1 VWGKG
6 DLNGWGGGVLTKY
19 DFSLQKKKPNMGGW
33 SERRVSWQTNNYST
47 KGCMTEK
54 EVSKATSL

>member
-1 VWGKG
+1 MIFPYK
-6 DLNGWGGGVLTKY
+6 
-19 DFSLQKKKPNMGGW
+19 KKKPNMGGW

-54 EVSKATSL
+54 EVTKATSL